1 MSGPCGWPV
10 APCGVGCADTLGQ
23 LEPETRDQVEVW
35 ASEFLWRATGQRYG
49 LCEETYRPCVRVCG
63 LASGL
68 SRPSRVSGQWV
79 NLTCGSCRGS
89 CGCERPISEIVI
101 PGTHEV
107 TGITIDGVP
116 LDPAETVA
124 VYDRRRLVRID
135 GGTWPRCQDLAI
147 PGDSDGAWQVTVLRG
162 EPVPAGAATVTAIL
176 ACEFARACLGDD
188 GCRLPQRVQTVTRQ
202 GVTVGFM
209 DSFDGLDA
217 LGTGI
222 FEVDAW
228 VGAARS
234 TRWAAPSI
242 RSLDTPPTPVQ
253 TWPTVEV
260 TP

>member
-1 MSGPCGWPV
+1 MGPCDWPV
-10 APCGVGCADTLGQ
+10 APCGAECEAVLSSLNPQARLD
-23 LEPETRDQVEVW
+23 VEAW
-35 ASEFLWRATGQRYG
+35 ASGYLWRATGRRYG
-49 LCEETYRPCVRVCG
+49 VCETTYRPCAQRCTNG
-63 LASGL
+63 GPARIDG
-68 SRPSRVSGQWV
+68 RWV
-79 NLTCGSCRGS
+79 NLTCARCSGP
-89 CGCERPISEIVI
+89 CGCGAPLSQIVL
-101 PGTHEV
+101 PDVEAV
-107 TGITIDGVP
+107 TSITIDGVH

-124 VYDRRRLVRID
+124 VYDRRRIVRID
-135 GGTWPRCQDLAI
+135 GHEWPLCQDLSIA
-147 PGDSDGAWQVTVLRG
+147 GDQDGAWQITVTQG
-162 EPVPAGAATVTAIL
+162 APIPAGAATVTAIL
-176 ACEFARACLGDD
+176 ACEFARACAGDD
-188 GCRLPQRVQTVTRQ
+188 SCRLPQRVQTVTRQ